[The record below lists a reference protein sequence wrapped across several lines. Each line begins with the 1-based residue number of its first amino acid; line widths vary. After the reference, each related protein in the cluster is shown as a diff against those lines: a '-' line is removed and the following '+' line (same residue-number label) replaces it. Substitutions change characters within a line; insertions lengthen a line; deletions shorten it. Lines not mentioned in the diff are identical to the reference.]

1 MDLHLASHVLLRQSG
16 MAALRSSRGYPI
28 CTAAAIACAIIVAQ
42 ARAQTA
48 AEAAA
53 APAPGPMAGATYTID
68 PTHTFVLYEIGHY
81 STSTNR
87 GRFSIQA
94 GSVRVAADAA
104 SARIDI
110 TMDIA
115 TISTGVDVLNRHIL
129 SKDFLDVARWPVA
142 RFVAERA
149 IITHGKITTAAGTL
163 ELRGARRPLTLVA
176 KRFNCY
182 RSPMLDR
189 QVCGGDF
196 AAVIRRSDFGI
207 TWGLDVGFEDE
218 VQLLIQVEAI
228 VAQPR

>member
-1 MDLHLASHVLLRQSG
+1 
-16 MAALRSSRGYPI
+16 
-28 CTAAAIACAIIVAQ
+28 
-42 ARAQTA
+42 
-48 AEAAA
+48 
-53 APAPGPMAGATYTID
+53 MAGAMYTID

-81 STSTNR
+81 GTSTNR
-87 GRFSIQA
+87 GRFSTQV
-94 GSVRVAADAA
+94 GSVRVAADGA

-115 TISTGVDVLNRHIL
+115 TVSTGVDVLNRHIL

-142 RFVAERA
+142 RFLAERA
-149 IITHGKITTAAGTL
+149 AITHGKITTAAGTL
-163 ELRGARRPLTLVA
+163 ELRGATRPLTLVA

-182 RSPMLDR
+182 LSPMLQS

>member
-1 MDLHLASHVLLRQSG
+1 
-16 MAALRSSRGYPI
+16 MAALRSGRGYPI
-28 CTAAAIACAIIVAQ
+28 WLAAGIVYASFVAQ

-48 AEAAA
+48 AEAPA
-53 APAPGPMAGATYTID
+53 APSPGPVAGATYTID

-81 STSTNR
+81 GTSTNR
-87 GRFSIQA
+87 GRFSTRD
-94 GSVRVAADAA
+94 GSVRVAADGA

-115 TISTGVDVLNRHIL
+115 SVHTGVDALNRHLL

-149 IITHGKITTAAGTL
+149 AITHGRITTAVGTL
-163 ELRGARRPLTLVA
+163 ELRGAMRPLTLVA

-196 AAVIRRSDFGI
+196 AAKIRRSDFGI
-207 TWGLDVGFEDE
+207 TWGLGVGFEDE
-218 VQLLIQVEAI
+218 VELLIQVEAI
-228 VAQPR
+228 VAQAR

>member
-1 MDLHLASHVLLRQSG
+1 MASL
-16 MAALRSSRGYPI
+16 SSVRGY
-28 CTAAAIACAIIVAQ
+28 AIWFAVSIAHVFIVATTS
-42 ARAQTA
+42 AQTA
-48 AEAAA
+48 PEAAA
-53 APAPGPMAGATYTID
+53 TPAAGLTAGATYTID

-81 STSTNR
+81 GTSTNR
-87 GRFSIQA
+87 GRFNVRD
-94 GSVRVAADAA
+94 GSVRVAADGA

-115 TISTGVDVLNRHIL
+115 TVSTGVDVLNRHIL

-142 RFVAERA
+142 RFFAERA
-149 IITHGKITTAAGTL
+149 AITHGKITTAAGTL
-163 ELRGARRPLTLVA
+163 ELRGATRPMTLVA

-182 RSPMLDR
+182 LSPMLDR

-228 VAQPR
+228 ATQPH